1 MGTITSDGLYSKDKA
16 LKYDQKMKINI
27 KEEKKKKKQLK
38 LIANGPGM
46 PFFPEFA
53 INRKTPS

>member
-1 MGTITSDGLYSKDKA
+1 
-16 LKYDQKMKINI
+16 MKINI
-27 KEEKKKKKQLK
+27 KEEKKKKRQLQ